1 MQGVQV
7 DRMECDDIVVMD
19 GRSGCKQQDVVESE
33 ELLAFFRQQK
43 YLHNLTE
50 HALRKNRP
58 LTVLNFTQDKAA
70 LPLSLS
76 DKKGLSEL
84 EHTCLHA
91 LSMRAFPGGPS
102 VVEISVDN
110 DLQEEASPSNSK
122 GTSKTPVA
130 TTPTA
135 ILDSDLPQ
143 IVSLLGI

>member
-7 DRMECDDIVVMD
+7 DRMECDDIVVVD
-19 GRSGCKQQDVVESE
+19 GRSGSKQQDVVESE

-58 LTVLNFTQDKAA
+58 LIVLNFTQDKAA
-70 LPLSLS
+70 LS

-84 EHTCLHA
+84 EYTGLHA